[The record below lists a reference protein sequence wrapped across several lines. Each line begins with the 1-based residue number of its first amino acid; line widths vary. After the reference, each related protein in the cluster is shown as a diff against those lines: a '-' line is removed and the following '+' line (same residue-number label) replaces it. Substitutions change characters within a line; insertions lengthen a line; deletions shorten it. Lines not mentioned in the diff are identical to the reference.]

1 MLIDDSLKMMEL
13 IGAKKVEFGFRPE
26 AEHLKH
32 AIQIIEDWI
41 YITEFET
48 LTLDG
53 NIRVVESRSD
63 EFFSVK
69 SEVPK

>member
-26 AEHLKH
+26 AEYLKH